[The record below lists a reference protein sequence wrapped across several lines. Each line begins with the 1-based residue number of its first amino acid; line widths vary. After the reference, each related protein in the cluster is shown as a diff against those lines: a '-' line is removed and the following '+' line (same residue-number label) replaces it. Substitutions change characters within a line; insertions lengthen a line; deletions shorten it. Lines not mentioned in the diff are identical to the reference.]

1 MKFDDSLVTALLLP
15 HFTYDLHP
23 VLHWG
28 VPHQP
33 QGVTGGGRD
42 GQVTGRVRGAG
53 SSQGQG
59 LWLGGQDEFIGGVIF
74 LPCNCK
80 KKFLILLQRFAKG
93 VI

>member
-1 MKFDDSLVTALLLP
+1 MSLAAALLLP
-15 HFTYDLHP
+15 YFTYDLHS

-33 QGVTGGGRD
+33 QGVTGGGCD

-59 LWLGGQDEFIGGVIF
+59 L
-74 LPCNCK
+74 
-80 KKFLILLQRFAKG
+80 
-93 VI
+93 